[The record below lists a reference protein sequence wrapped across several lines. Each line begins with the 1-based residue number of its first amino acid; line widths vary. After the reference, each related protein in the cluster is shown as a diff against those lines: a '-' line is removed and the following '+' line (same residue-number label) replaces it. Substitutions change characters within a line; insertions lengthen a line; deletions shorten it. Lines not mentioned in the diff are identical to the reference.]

1 MYCNNRREVYMIKNK
16 KFNSVVAVVSACSL
30 MTVGF
35 TSEAASA
42 QPEASLSMSMRDTQ
56 QLVKL
61 QRETLQVTP
70 EAFMVSTKDRIEEQQ
85 RQKIEEIERRE
96 REAREKAEREAREKA
111 EQEAAALQSQYQ
123 ELMASIIFCEAGNQP
138 YEGQVAVGAV
148 IMNRVRSSA
157 YPNSI
162 EAVIYQSGQFGPA
175 GTGWLDRV
183 RSSRGY
189 TAAAMQAANDALAGV
204 NPIGDCLYFD
214 QGGYGMKIG
223 AHYFH

>member
-1 MYCNNRREVYMIKNK
+1 MYCNNRRVVFMIKNK
-16 KFNSVVAVVSACSL
+16 KFNSVVAMVSAWSL

-42 QPEASLSMSMRDTQ
+42 QPEAHMAMGTRDVQ
-56 QLVKL
+56 QIMKL
-61 QRETLQVTP
+61 DSNMLEITSETL
-70 EAFMVSTKDRIEEQQ
+70 MVSTKE
-85 RQKIEEIERRE
+85 KIEEEQRRKIEEVEQRE
-96 REAREKAEREAREKA
+96 REAREKAEREAREK
-111 EQEAAALQSQYQ
+111 EQQEAAALQSQYQ

-175 GTGWLDRV
+175 STGWLDRV

-189 TAAAMQAANDALAGV
+189 TATAMQAANDALAGA
-204 NPIGDCLYFD
+204 NPIGGCLYFD

>member
-1 MYCNNRREVYMIKNK
+1 MIKNK
-16 KFNSVVAVVSACSL
+16 KFNSVVAMVSACSL

-42 QPEASLSMSMRDTQ
+42 QPEAHMAMGTRDVQ
-56 QLVKL
+56 QIMKL
-61 QRETLQVTP
+61 DSNMLEITPETL
-70 EAFMVSTKDRIEEQQ
+70 MVSTKE
-85 RQKIEEIERRE
+85 KIEEEQRRKIEEVEQRE
-96 REAREKAEREAREKA
+96 REAREKAEREAREK
-111 EQEAAALQSQYQ
+111 EQQEAAALQSQYQ

-175 GTGWLDRV
+175 STGWLDRV

-189 TAAAMQAANDALAGV
+189 TATAMQAANDALAGA
-204 NPIGDCLYFD
+204 NPIGGCLYFD

>member
-1 MYCNNRREVYMIKNK
+1 MIKNK

-42 QPEASLSMSMRDTQ
+42 KPEASLAISGMDTQ

-61 QRETLQVTP
+61 QRESFQVTP
-70 EAFMVSTKDRIEEQQ
+70 DTLMVSTKEKIEEQQ
-85 RQKIEEIERRE
+85 RLKIEEIERRE
-96 REAREKAEREAREKA
+96 REAKEKAEREAREK
-111 EQEAAALQSQYQ
+111 AAALQSQYQ

-162 EAVIYQSGQFGPA
+162 EGVIYQSGQFGPA
-175 GTGWLDRV
+175 STGWLDRV
-183 RSSRGY
+183 RSTRGY
-189 TAAAMQAANDALAGV
+189 TASAMQAANDALAGA
-204 NPIGDCLYFD
+204 NPIGGCLYFD
-214 QGGYGMKIG
+214 
-223 AHYFH
+223 

>member
-1 MYCNNRREVYMIKNK
+1 MYCNNRRVVFMIKNK
-16 KFNSVVAVVSACSL
+16 KFNSVVAMVSACSL

-42 QPEASLSMSMRDTQ
+42 QPEAHMAMGTRDVQ
-56 QLVKL
+56 QIMKL
-61 QRETLQVTP
+61 DSNMLEITSETL
-70 EAFMVSTKDRIEEQQ
+70 MVSTKE
-85 RQKIEEIERRE
+85 KIEEEQRRKIEEVEQRE
-96 REAREKAEREAREKA
+96 REAREKAEREAREK
-111 EQEAAALQSQYQ
+111 EQQEAAALQSQYQ

-175 GTGWLDRV
+175 STGWLDRV

-189 TAAAMQAANDALAGV
+189 TATAMQAANDALAGA
-204 NPIGDCLYFD
+204 NPIGGCLYFD

>member
-1 MYCNNRREVYMIKNK
+1 MIKNK

-30 MTVGF
+30 MAGF
-35 TSEAASA
+35 TSEAAPS
-42 QPEASLSMSMRDTQ
+42 QPEGRMVMSSSENNIVEIHRDTFQ
-56 QLVKL
+56 VMPDTLV
-61 QRETLQVTP
+61 
-70 EAFMVSTKDRIEEQQ
+70 VSAKDKIESEQ
-85 RQKIEEIERRE
+85 KKIIEEIKRKE
-96 REAREKAEREAREKA
+96 REAKEKAEREA
-111 EQEAAALQSQYQ
+111 AALRNQYQ

-189 TAAAMQAANDALAGV
+189 TSTAMQAAADALAGA
-204 NPIGDCLYFD
+204 NPIGGCLYFD

>member
-1 MYCNNRREVYMIKNK
+1 MIKNK
-16 KFNSVVAVVSACSL
+16 KINSMVAVVSACSL
-30 MTVGF
+30 LTVGF

-42 QPEASLSMSMRDTQ
+42 QPEASLAVSARDTQ

-61 QRETLQVTP
+61 SRETFQVTP
-70 EAFMVSTKDRIEEQQ
+70 DALMVSTKDKIEEQQ
-85 RQKIEEIERRE
+85 RLKIEEIERRE
-96 REAREKAEREAREKA
+96 REAKEKAEREAREK
-111 EQEAAALQSQYQ
+111 AAALQSQYQ

-162 EAVIYQSGQFGPA
+162 EGVIYQSGQFGPA
-175 GTGWLDRV
+175 STGWLDRV
-183 RSSRGY
+183 RNSRGY
-189 TAAAMQAANDALAGV
+189 PASAMQAANDALAGA
-204 NPIGDCLYFD
+204 NPIGGCLYFD

>member
-1 MYCNNRREVYMIKNK
+1 MIKNK
-16 KFNSVVAVVSACSL
+16 KINSVIAVVSACSL

-42 QPEASLSMSMRDTQ
+42 QPEASLAMNMRDAQ
-56 QLVKL
+56 QIVKMH
-61 QRETLQVTP
+61 RDTLQVTLDTL
-70 EAFMVSTKDRIEEQQ
+70 MVSTKDKIEAEQ
-85 RQKIEEIERRE
+85 RQKIEEVERRE
-96 REAREKAEREAREKA
+96 REAKEKAEREAKEKA
-111 EQEAAALQSQYQ
+111 EREAAELQSQYQ

-162 EAVIYQSGQFGPA
+162 EAVIYQAGQFGPA
-175 GTGWLDRV
+175 STGWLDRV

-189 TAAAMQAANDALAGV
+189 TATAMQAANDALAGA
-204 NPIGDCLYFD
+204 NPIGGCLYFD
-214 QGGYGMKIG
+214 QGGYGMRIG

>member
-1 MYCNNRREVYMIKNK
+1 MIKNK

-30 MTVGF
+30 MTAGF
-35 TSEAASA
+35 SGETATL
-42 QPEASLSMSMRDTQ
+42 QPEVRLAGRVAMSTKGSDLLGLS
-56 QLVKL
+56 
-61 QRETLQVTP
+61 RETSQIVP
-70 EAFMVSTKDRIEEQQ
+70 ETLMVSVKD
-85 RQKIEEIERRE
+85 KIEEEQRRMIEEARQRE
-96 REAREKAEREAREKA
+96 REAKEKAEREAA
-111 EQEAAALQSQYQ
+111 ELRAQYQ

-162 EAVIYQSGQFGPA
+162 EGVIYQSGQFGPA

-189 TAAAMQAANDALAGV
+189 TSTAMQAAADALAGA
-204 NPIGDCLYFD
+204 NPIGGCLYFD
-214 QGGYGMKIG
+214 QGGYGMRIG
-223 AHYFH
+223 VHYFH

>member
-1 MYCNNRREVYMIKNK
+1 MIKNK
-16 KFNSVVAVVSACSL
+16 KINSMVAVVSACSL
-30 MTVGF
+30 LTVGF

-42 QPEASLSMSMRDTQ
+42 QPEASLAVSARDTQ

-61 QRETLQVTP
+61 SRETFQVTP
-70 EAFMVSTKDRIEEQQ
+70 DALMVSTKDKIEEQQ
-85 RQKIEEIERRE
+85 RIKIEEIERRE
-96 REAREKAEREAREKA
+96 REAKEKAEREAREK
-111 EQEAAALQSQYQ
+111 AAALQSQYQ

-162 EAVIYQSGQFGPA
+162 EGVIYQSGQFGPA
-175 GTGWLDRV
+175 STGWLDRV
-183 RSSRGY
+183 RNSRGY
-189 TAAAMQAANDALAGV
+189 TASAMQAANDALAGA
-204 NPIGDCLYFD
+204 NPIGGCLYFD

>member
-1 MYCNNRREVYMIKNK
+1 MYCNNRRVVFMIKNK
-16 KFNSVVAVVSACSL
+16 KFNSVVAMVSACSL

-42 QPEASLSMSMRDTQ
+42 RPEASLAMGTRDVQ
-56 QLVKL
+56 EIMKL
-61 QRETLQVTP
+61 ENDGLYVTP
-70 EAFMVSTKDRIEEQQ
+70 ETLMVSTKDKIEEEQ
-85 RQKIEEIERRE
+85 RQKIEEIEQRE
-96 REAREKAEREAREKA
+96 REAREKAEREAKEKA
-111 EQEAAALQSQYQ
+111 EREAAALQSQYQ

-175 GTGWLDRV
+175 STGWLDRV

-189 TAAAMQAANDALAGV
+189 TASAMQAANDALAGA
-204 NPIGDCLYFD
+204 NPIGSCLYFD

>member
-1 MYCNNRREVYMIKNK
+1 MIKNK
-16 KFNSVVAVVSACSL
+16 KFNSVVAMVSACSL

-42 QPEASLSMSMRDTQ
+42 QPEAHMAMGTRDVQ
-56 QLVKL
+56 QIMKL
-61 QRETLQVTP
+61 DSNMLEITPETL
-70 EAFMVSTKDRIEEQQ
+70 MVSTKE
-85 RQKIEEIERRE
+85 KIEEEQRRKIEEVEQRE
-96 REAREKAEREAREKA
+96 REAREKAEREAREK
-111 EQEAAALQSQYQ
+111 EQQEAAALQSQYQ

-175 GTGWLDRV
+175 STGWLDRV

-189 TAAAMQAANDALAGV
+189 TATAMKAANDALAGA
-204 NPIGDCLYFD
+204 NPIGGCLYFD

>member
-1 MYCNNRREVYMIKNK
+1 M
-16 KFNSVVAVVSACSL
+16 VAVVSACSL
-30 MTVGF
+30 LTVGF

-42 QPEASLSMSMRDTQ
+42 QPEASLAVSARDTQ

-61 QRETLQVTP
+61 SRETFQVTP
-70 EAFMVSTKDRIEEQQ
+70 DALMVSTKDKIEEQQ
-85 RQKIEEIERRE
+85 RLKIEEIERRE
-96 REAREKAEREAREKA
+96 REAKEKAEREAREK
-111 EQEAAALQSQYQ
+111 AAALQSQYQ

-162 EAVIYQSGQFGPA
+162 EGVIYQSGQFGPA
-175 GTGWLDRV
+175 STGWLDRV
-183 RSSRGY
+183 RNSRGY
-189 TAAAMQAANDALAGV
+189 TASAMQAANDALAGA
-204 NPIGDCLYFD
+204 NPIGGCLYFD

>member
-1 MYCNNRREVYMIKNK
+1 MIKNK
-16 KFNSVVAVVSACSL
+16 KFNSVVAMVSACSL

-42 QPEASLSMSMRDTQ
+42 QPEAHMAMGTRDVQ
-56 QLVKL
+56 QIMKL
-61 QRETLQVTP
+61 DSNMLEITSETL
-70 EAFMVSTKDRIEEQQ
+70 MVSTKE
-85 RQKIEEIERRE
+85 KIEEEQRRKIEEVEQRE
-96 REAREKAEREAREKA
+96 REAREKAEREAREK
-111 EQEAAALQSQYQ
+111 EQQEAAALQSQYQ
-123 ELMASIIFCEAGNQP
+123 DLMASIIFCEAGNQP

-175 GTGWLDRV
+175 STGWLDRV

-189 TAAAMQAANDALAGV
+189 TATAMQAANDALAGA
-204 NPIGDCLYFD
+204 NPIGGCLYFD

>member
-1 MYCNNRREVYMIKNK
+1 MIKNK
-16 KFNSVVAVVSACSL
+16 KFNSVVAMVSACSL
-30 MTVGF
+30 LTVGF

-42 QPEASLSMSMRDTQ
+42 QPEASLTMGTKDVQ
-56 QLVKL
+56 QIMKL
-61 QRETLQVTP
+61 ENDMMKVTP
-70 EAFMVSTKDRIEEQQ
+70 DTLMVSAKEKIEEEQ
-85 RQKIEEIERRE
+85 RLKIEEIERRE
-96 REAREKAEREAREKA
+96 REAREKAE
-111 EQEAAALQSQYQ
+111 QEAAALSSQYQ

-175 GTGWLDRV
+175 STGWLDRV

-189 TAAAMQAANDALAGV
+189 TDTALQAANDALAGA
-204 NPIGDCLYFD
+204 NPIGGCLYFD
-214 QGGYGMKIG
+214 QGGYGMQIG

>member
-1 MYCNNRREVYMIKNK
+1 M
-16 KFNSVVAVVSACSL
+16 VAVVSACSL

-42 QPEASLSMSMRDTQ
+42 QPEASLKMSTRDTQ
-56 QLVKL
+56 QIVKL
-61 QRETLQVTP
+61 QRETLQITP
-70 EAFMVSTKDRIEEQQ
+70 EAFMVSTKDKIEEQQ
-85 RQKIEEIERRE
+85 KYKIEEIERRE
-96 REAREKAEREAREKA
+96 REAREKAEQEERER
-111 EQEAAALQSQYQ
+111 AAALQSQYQ

-189 TAAAMQAANDALAGV
+189 TATAMQAANDALAGA

>member
-1 MYCNNRREVYMIKNK
+1 MIKNK
-16 KFNSVVAVVSACSL
+16 KFNSVVAMVSACSL
-30 MTVGF
+30 LTVGF

-42 QPEASLSMSMRDTQ
+42 QPEASLTMGTKDVQ
-56 QLVKL
+56 QIMKL
-61 QRETLQVTP
+61 ENDMMKVTP
-70 EAFMVSTKDRIEEQQ
+70 DTLMVSAKEKIEEEQKL
-85 RQKIEEIERRE
+85 KIEEIERRE
-96 REAREKAEREAREKA
+96 REAREAAEREAREKA
-111 EQEAAALQSQYQ
+111 EQEAAALSSQYQ

-175 GTGWLDRV
+175 STGWLDRV

-189 TAAAMQAANDALAGV
+189 TDTALQAANDALAGA
-204 NPIGDCLYFD
+204 NPIGGCLYFD
-214 QGGYGMKIG
+214 QGGYGMQIG

>member
-1 MYCNNRREVYMIKNK
+1 
-16 KFNSVVAVVSACSL
+16 
-30 MTVGF
+30 
-35 TSEAASA
+35 
-42 QPEASLSMSMRDTQ
+42 
-56 QLVKL
+56 
-61 QRETLQVTP
+61 
-70 EAFMVSTKDRIEEQQ
+70 
-85 RQKIEEIERRE
+85 
-96 REAREKAEREAREKA
+96 
-111 EQEAAALQSQYQ
+111 
-123 ELMASIIFCEAGNQP
+123 MASIIFCEAGNQP

-189 TAAAMQAANDALAGV
+189 TSTAMQAAADALAGA
-204 NPIGDCLYFD
+204 NPIGGCLYFD

>member
-1 MYCNNRREVYMIKNK
+1 MIKNK

-35 TSEAASA
+35 TSEAASV
-42 QPEASLSMSMRDTQ
+42 QPEASLAMSARDTQ
-56 QLVKL
+56 QIVNL
-61 QRETLQVTP
+61 QRDTLLVTP
-70 EAFMVSTKDRIEEQQ
+70 ETLMVSTKD
-85 RQKIEEIERRE
+85 KIEETHRQKLEDIERRE
-96 REAREKAEREAREKA
+96 REAREKAEREAKEKA
-111 EQEAAALQSQYQ
+111 AQEAAALQSNYQ

-157 YPNSI
+157 YPNNI
-162 EAVIYQSGQFGPA
+162 EDVIYQSGQFGPA
-175 GTGWLDRV
+175 STGWLDRV

-189 TAAAMQAANDALAGV
+189 TAAAMQAANDALAGA

>member
-1 MYCNNRREVYMIKNK
+1 M
-16 KFNSVVAVVSACSL
+16 VAVVSACSL
-30 MTVGF
+30 LTVGF

-42 QPEASLSMSMRDTQ
+42 QPEASLAVSARDTQ

-61 QRETLQVTP
+61 SRETFQVTP
-70 EAFMVSTKDRIEEQQ
+70 DALMVSTKDKIEEQQ
-85 RQKIEEIERRE
+85 RIKIEEIERRE
-96 REAREKAEREAREKA
+96 REAKEKAEREAREK
-111 EQEAAALQSQYQ
+111 AAALQSQYQ

-162 EAVIYQSGQFGPA
+162 EGVIYQSGQFGPA
-175 GTGWLDRV
+175 STGWLDRV
-183 RSSRGY
+183 RNSRGY
-189 TAAAMQAANDALAGV
+189 TASAMQAANDALAGA
-204 NPIGDCLYFD
+204 NPIGGCLYFD

>member
-1 MYCNNRREVYMIKNK
+1 MIKNI

-42 QPEASLSMSMRDTQ
+42 KPEASLAISGMDTQ

-61 QRETLQVTP
+61 QRESFQVTP
-70 EAFMVSTKDRIEEQQ
+70 DTLMVSTKEKIEEQQ
-85 RQKIEEIERRE
+85 RLKIEEIERRE
-96 REAREKAEREAREKA
+96 REAKEKAEREAREK
-111 EQEAAALQSQYQ
+111 AAALQSQYQ

-162 EAVIYQSGQFGPA
+162 EGVIYQSGQFGPA
-175 GTGWLDRV
+175 STGWLDRV
-183 RSSRGY
+183 RSTRGY
-189 TAAAMQAANDALAGV
+189 TASAMQAANDALAGA
-204 NPIGDCLYFD
+204 NPIGGCLYFD
-214 QGGYGMKIG
+214 QGGYGTKIG

>member
-1 MYCNNRREVYMIKNK
+1 MIKNK
-16 KFNSVVAVVSACSL
+16 KFNSVVAMVSACSL
-30 MTVGF
+30 LTVGF

-42 QPEASLSMSMRDTQ
+42 QPEASLNMGTKDVQ
-56 QLVKL
+56 QIMKL
-61 QRETLQVTP
+61 ENDMMKVTP
-70 EAFMVSTKDRIEEQQ
+70 DTLMVSTKEKIEEQQ
-85 RQKIEEIERRE
+85 RLKIEEIERRE
-96 REAREKAEREAREKA
+96 REAREAAEREAREKA
-111 EQEAAALQSQYQ
+111 EQEAAALSSQYQ

-148 IMNRVRSSA
+148 IMNRVRSNA

-175 GTGWLDRV
+175 TTGWLDRV

-189 TAAAMQAANDALAGV
+189 TDTALQAANDALAGA
-204 NPIGDCLYFD
+204 NPIGGCLYFD
-214 QGGYGMKIG
+214 QGGYGMRIG

>member
-1 MYCNNRREVYMIKNK
+1 M
-16 KFNSVVAVVSACSL
+16 NSVVAVISACSL
-30 MTVGF
+30 LTVGF

-42 QPEASLSMSMRDTQ
+42 QPEASLALSTRNTPEI
-56 QLVKL
+56 VKL
-61 QRETLQVTP
+61 QRGTFQIAPETI
-70 EAFMVSTKDRIEEQQ
+70 MVPTNEKIEEQQ
-85 RQKIEEIERRE
+85 KQKIEEIERRE

-111 EQEAAALQSQYQ
+111 EREAAELQSQYQ

-148 IMNRVRSSA
+148 IMNRVRSSS

-175 GTGWLDRV
+175 STGWLDRV
-183 RSSRGY
+183 RSTRGY
-189 TAAAMQAANDALAGV
+189 TASAMQAANDALAGA
-204 NPIGDCLYFD
+204 NPIGGCLYFD

>member
-1 MYCNNRREVYMIKNK
+1 MIKNK
-16 KFNSVVAVVSACSL
+16 KINSMVAVVSACSL
-30 MTVGF
+30 LTVGF

-42 QPEASLSMSMRDTQ
+42 QPEASLAVSARDTQ

-61 QRETLQVTP
+61 SRETFQVTP
-70 EAFMVSTKDRIEEQQ
+70 DALMVSTKDKIEEQQ
-85 RQKIEEIERRE
+85 RLKIEEIERRE
-96 REAREKAEREAREKA
+96 REAKEKAEREAREK
-111 EQEAAALQSQYQ
+111 AAALQSQYQ

-162 EAVIYQSGQFGPA
+162 EGVIYQSGQFGPA
-175 GTGWLDRV
+175 STGWLDRV
-183 RSSRGY
+183 RNSRGY
-189 TAAAMQAANDALAGV
+189 TASAMQAANDALAGA
-204 NPIGDCLYFD
+204 NPIGGCLYFD

>member
-1 MYCNNRREVYMIKNK
+1 MIKNK
-16 KFNSVVAVVSACSL
+16 KMNSVVAVISACSL
-30 MTVGF
+30 LTVGF

-42 QPEASLSMSMRDTQ
+42 QPEASLSLNTRNTPEI
-56 QLVKL
+56 VKL
-61 QRETLQVTP
+61 QRGTLQIAP
-70 EAFMVSTKDRIEEQQ
+70 ETIMVPTKEKIEEQQ

-111 EQEAAALQSQYQ
+111 EREAAELQSQYQ

-148 IMNRVRSSA
+148 IMNRVRSSS

-175 GTGWLDRV
+175 STGWLDRV
-183 RSSRGY
+183 RSTRGY
-189 TAAAMQAANDALAGV
+189 TASAMQAANDALAGA
-204 NPIGDCLYFD
+204 NPIGGCLYFD
-214 QGGYGMKIG
+214 QGGYGMQIG